1 MKIYRLKIKIIS
13 PVHVGTGEVYEPTN
27 FFVHAKEKYLGII
40 DFERFCHLISNSD
53 LDRFTKLCREGTI
66 NALVRLYDFMDSKC
80 LALVGQGIDG
90 FIIRKIALC
99 NGFLRHYERLKSL
112 SGDKLQREFNRFTI
126 YRNAFSPNSNQPILP
141 GSAIK
146 GAIRTAVLNLR
157 RQKAKG
163 SSWKDYCQG
172 KKCDSKQLESDILEY
187 PKFKFQNDPF
197 RLLKISDF
205 SPVGKVDAKVMYA
218 VNYKKQ
224 GFRARGPYQI
234 FEVIEPGAVF
244 EGKITLLEP
253 QRNSGIRTPLSF
265 DEILQALEDFYGKE
279 KARESDEIRGIGAD
293 FPTLPQDGFPLCLGR
308 HSGAECVTVKGFRRI
323 KIMGPGRQAKF
334 FDHATTL
341 WLVSDEPRP
350 QDVSRLKPF
359 GWAVIL
365 GVSDEDPSHPH
376 RRRVL

>member
-1 MKIYRLKIKIIS
+1 MKTYRLKIKIIS
-13 PVHVGTGEVYEPTN
+13 PVHVGTGEVYEPTD

-53 LDRFTKLCREGTI
+53 LERFTKLCSEGTI
-66 NALVRLYDFMDSKC
+66 NALVRLYDFMDSEC
-80 LALVGQGIDG
+80 LALVGEGIDG
-90 FIIRKIALC
+90 FIIRKIALS
-99 NGFLRHYERLKSL
+99 NGFLRHYERIKTL
-112 SGDKLQREFNRFTI
+112 SGDRLQREFNKFTI
-126 YRNAFSPNSNQPILP
+126 YRNAFSSNNNQPILP

-172 KKCDSKQLESDILEY
+172 KKCHSKQLESDILEY
-187 PKFKFQNDPF
+187 PKSKFQDDPF

-205 SPVGKVDAKVMYA
+205 FPVRKVDTKVMYG

-234 FEVIEPGAVF
+234 FEVIEPDAVF

-253 QRNSGIRTPLSF
+253 QGNSGIRNLLSF
-265 DEILQALEDFYGKE
+265 DEILRALKEFYGKE
-279 KARESDEIRGIGAD
+279 KARESDEIRGIGAN
-293 FPTLPQDGFPLCLGR
+293 FPTFPHDGFPLRLGR
-308 HSGAECVTVKGFRRI
+308 HSGAECVTVEGFRRI
-323 KIMGPGRQAKF
+323 KIMGPKGQSKF
-334 FDHATTL
+334 LDHATTL

-359 GWAVIL
+359 GWAVI
-365 GVSDEDPSHPH
+365 V
-376 RRRVL
+376 